1 MIRLFHYVL
10 SGSSRLG
17 VMIAIVLSTTAF
29 LMLSLFAA
37 YAAYARLSKM
47 KEGTVLKTI
56 AISVSNY

>member
-1 MIRLFHYVL
+1 
-10 SGSSRLG
+10 
-17 VMIAIVLSTTAF
+17 MIAVVLSTTAF

>member
-1 MIRLFHYVL
+1 
-10 SGSSRLG
+10 
-17 VMIAIVLSTTAF
+17 MIAIVLSTTAF